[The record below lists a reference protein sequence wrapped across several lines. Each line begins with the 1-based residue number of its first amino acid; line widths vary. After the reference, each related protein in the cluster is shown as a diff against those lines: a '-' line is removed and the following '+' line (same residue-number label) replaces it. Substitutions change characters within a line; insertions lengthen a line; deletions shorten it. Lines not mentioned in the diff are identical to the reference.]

1 MDRRFTTDDVAARE
15 RLDYWREAICDVF
28 VKLDCR
34 SAQRHGFY
42 GHMTSEVLDC
52 IQLSLVDAGSQHVL
66 RGARQL
72 AKSNEDDFLISMQVD
87 GVGVV
92 RQDGRD
98 ALLQPGSMALYASTR
113 PYELLFPRRFRQL
126 VVQLPRAILS
136 QAVRDPDALTAHA
149 LTAETP
155 ETMLLGT
162 TLRALHDSASGL
174 AAGSRVHVAT
184 SVVQSIA
191 AALGRL
197 PQAKAARGADVA
209 GHSRAQICAY
219 IDVHLDDARLSA
231 TTIAAGLG
239 FSRQHLYRLFA
250 NGEES
255 LERYV
260 WRKRLERVRA
270 DLENPATAPAT
281 IAELAERRGFTSPE
295 HFSRAFRAM
304 YGTTASAVR
313 RLAR

>member
-34 SAQRHGFY
+34 SAQRRGFY

-126 VVQLPRAILS
+126 VVQSCREQSFRKPSAI
-136 QAVRDPDALTAHA
+136 P
-149 LTAETP
+149 TP
-155 ETMLLGT
+155 
-162 TLRALHDSASGL
+162 
-174 AAGSRVHVAT
+174 
-184 SVVQSIA
+184 
-191 AALGRL
+191 
-197 PQAKAARGADVA
+197 
-209 GHSRAQICAY
+209 
-219 IDVHLDDARLSA
+219 
-231 TTIAAGLG
+231 
-239 FSRQHLYRLFA
+239 
-250 NGEES
+250 
-255 LERYV
+255 
-260 WRKRLERVRA
+260 
-270 DLENPATAPAT
+270 
-281 IAELAERRGFTSPE
+281 
-295 HFSRAFRAM
+295 
-304 YGTTASAVR
+304 
-313 RLAR
+313 

>member
-1 MDRRFTTDDVAARE
+1 
-15 RLDYWREAICDVF
+15 
-28 VKLDCR
+28 
-34 SAQRHGFY
+34 
-42 GHMTSEVLDC
+42 MT
-52 IQLSLVDAGSQHVL
+52 A
-66 RGARQL
+66 
-72 AKSNEDDFLISMQVD
+72 
-87 GVGVV
+87 
-92 RQDGRD
+92 
-98 ALLQPGSMALYASTR
+98 Y
-113 PYELLFPRRFRQL
+113 
-126 VVQLPRAILS
+126 
-136 QAVRDPDALTAHA
+136 A

-239 FSRQHLYRLFA
+239 FSRQHLYRLFPRTARSHSSATFGA
-250 NGEES
+250 NVSNRFGPTS
-255 LERYV
+255 KIR
-260 WRKRLERVRA
+260 RRLQ
-270 DLENPATAPAT
+270 
-281 IAELAERRGFTSPE
+281 RRSPNSPSAVASP
-295 HFSRAFRAM
+295 HRN
-304 YGTTASAVR
+304 TSAVR
-313 RLAR
+313 SARCTVRPLPRCGGSRGDLVSRTARPTCPCVVLRRRATPRGRRTVVV